1 MSIIKVAAVQ
11 AAPVFLDLAKSI
23 DKAEQFIKEASK
35 NGAKLIAFP
44 ELFLPGYPWFA
55 WIGSQAESM
64 QYMVKYHENSLE
76 LHSESM
82 KKLQYIAKENNIM
95 LVMGYSEKAGKSRYI
110 SQVIISEEG
119 NILLNRRKLK
129 STHVE
134 RTIFGEGD
142 GSDIKVI
149 DTSLGKVGALNCWEH
164 LQPLVKMA
172 MYAQDEEIHI
182 ASWPSFCLFGD
193 NAYALGAEAN
203 NAASR
208 VYALEGSV
216 FVLAPCAIISQ
227 EMFDIMA
234 NTDEKKFMLNPKT
247 SKPGGGYA
255 QIYAPDGKAMC
266 ESLKDDEEGIL
277 YADINKDM
285 ITLAKCAAD
294 PVGHYSRADAL
305 SLVINR
311 KKLKV
316 MQELNKEKDFE
327 PILLE
332 NESENSNV
340 CS

>member
-1 MSIIKVAAVQ
+1 MSTIKVAVVQ
-11 AAPVFLDLAKSI
+11 AAPVFLNLDESI
-23 DKAEQFIKEASK
+23 KKAETIIKEASA
-35 NGAKLIAFP
+35 NNAKLIAFP
-44 ELFLPGYPWFA
+44 ELWLPGYPWFA

-64 QYMVKYHENSLE
+64 QYVVKYHENSLE
-76 LHSESM
+76 LYSENM
-82 KKLQYIAKENNIM
+82 KKLQHMAKDNNII
-95 LVMGYSEKAGKSRYI
+95 LVMGYSEKDGGSRYI
-110 SQVIISEEG
+110 SQVIIDEEG
-119 NILLNRRKLK
+119 NIVLNRRKLK

-134 RTIFGEGD
+134 RTLFGEGD
-142 GSDIKVI
+142 GSDIKVVN
-149 DTSLGKVGALNCWEH
+149 TSLGRVGALNCWEH

-172 MYAQDEEIHI
+172 MYAQHEEIHI

-193 NAYALGAEAN
+193 MAYALGAEAN

-234 NTDEKKFMLNPKT
+234 KTEEQRYMLNPKT

-266 ESLKDDEEGIL
+266 EPIKDDEEGIL

-285 ITLAKCAAD
+285 ITLAKSAAD

-305 SLVINR
+305 SLVVNR
-311 KKLKV
+311 KKLKI
-316 MQELNKEKDFE
+316 MEETNIQKDFE
-327 PILLE
+327 PILLDTE
-332 NESENSNV
+332 DS
-340 CS
+340 